1 MVNSRSCCLPLWCRE
16 KREVAL
22 VIKILPANA
31 GDVRNT
37 GWISGLGR
45 SPEKENCSP
54 FPYSCLENP
63 MDRGAWTAGSY
74 VAWATVHGVTKSQ
87 TRLRTHAGCMIH
99 YCVGNGSKVTGND
112 KTWPTH
118 RWLQVTH
125 KFLL

>member
-63 MDRGAWTAGSY
+63 MDRGAWTAGSS
-74 VAWATVHGVTKSQ
+74 VAWASPWGYKESDTTED
-87 TRLRTHAGCMIH
+87 TCRM
-99 YCVGNGSKVTGND
+99 YD
-112 KTWPTH
+112 P
-118 RWLQVTH
+118 
-125 KFLL
+125 LLCREWVKGDQK